1 MKQVIIGIL
10 ILAVIGVGLAFATT
24 NRSVQQSPSTA
35 TQAPAN
41 TAAPEPS
48 VPQTDEVRI
57 INIEAGSFY
66 YKPNEITVKQGEK
79 VRIVMNS
86 VSMMHDFNIDEL
98 GVKMP
103 IIQNGNTGTVEFTA
117 DRKGSFEYYCSVG
130 QHRANG
136 QVGTIIVQ

>member
-1 MKQVIIGIL
+1 MKQVLIGIL
-10 ILAVIGVGLAFATT
+10 ILAVIGVGLAFATS
-24 NRSVQQSPSTA
+24 NRSAEQNRSGSQTPTNATAPQPS
-35 TQAPAN
+35 
-41 TAAPEPS
+41 AAPQEEIKI
-48 VPQTDEVRI
+48 VNV
-57 INIEAGSFY
+57 EAGSFY
-66 YKPNEITVKQGEK
+66 YKPIEITVKQGEK

-117 DRKGSFEYYCSVG
+117 DKKGSFEYYCSVG

-136 QVGTIIVQ
+136 QVGTLIVQ

>member
-1 MKQVIIGIL
+1 MKQVLIGIL
-10 ILAVIGVGLAFATT
+10 ILAVIGVGLAFATS
-24 NRSVQQSPSTA
+24 NRSAEQNRSGSQTPTNATAPQPS
-35 TQAPAN
+35 
-41 TAAPEPS
+41 AAPTEEIKI
-48 VPQTDEVRI
+48 VNV
-57 INIEAGSFY
+57 EAGSFY

-117 DRKGSFEYYCSVG
+117 DKKGSFEYYCSVG

-136 QVGTIIVQ
+136 QVGTLIVQ